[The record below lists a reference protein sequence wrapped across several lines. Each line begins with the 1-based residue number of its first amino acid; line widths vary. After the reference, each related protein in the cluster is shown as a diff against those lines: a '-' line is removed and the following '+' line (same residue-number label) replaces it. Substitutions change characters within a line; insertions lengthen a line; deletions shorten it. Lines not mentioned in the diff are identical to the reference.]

1 MFEVTFGGHDS
12 VREPMTIDA
21 EEFIGVKSFKAKGK
35 RVTNFDVER
44 IIELEP
50 KPMPESYDEDEAT
63 IEDDATQELQA
74 DDDSEIEPERSDDEI
89 RDEITGQQRI
99 F

>member
-1 MFEVTFGGHDS
+1 
-12 VREPMTIDA
+12 
-21 EEFIGVKSFKAKGK
+21 
-35 RVTNFDVER
+35 
-44 IIELEP
+44 
-50 KPMPESYDEDEAT
+50 MPESYDEDEAT
-63 IEDDATQELQA
+63 LEDDATQELQA